1 MFKLKFCGYFIDAN
15 GVCPLKEKVNV
26 LQQFPLPITK
36 QKLRKFLGLI
46 YFYRR
51 FIPGCARLLQ
61 PLNDLLSTT
70 TSPQKVLQWSEQT
83 TNAFQTSKD
92 APANAT
98 FLSHP
103 RYGAPT
109 CIIPDASDT
118 EGQQQINKHWQPIV
132 YFSKK
137 LQPAEKKYCTFDRE
151 LLSIY
156 SAVKHFAILW

>member
-1 MFKLKFCGYFIDAN
+1 MSIQLNVNLMFKLKFCGYFIDAN

-36 QKLRKFLGLI
+36 QKLRKFLSLI
-46 YFYRR
+46 NFYRR
-51 FIPGCARLLQ
+51 FIP
-61 PLNDLLSTT
+61 S
-70 TSPQKVLQWSEQT
+70 
-83 TNAFQTSKD
+83 
-92 APANAT
+92 
-98 FLSHP
+98 
-103 RYGAPT
+103 
-109 CIIPDASDT
+109 CIIPDASNT
-118 EGQQQINKHWQPIV
+118 AGQQQINKHWQPIV

>member
-61 PLNDLLSTT
+61 PLNDLL
-70 TSPQKVLQWSEQT
+70 
-83 TNAFQTSKD
+83 
-92 APANAT
+92 PA
-98 FLSHP
+98 
-103 RYGAPT
+103 R
-109 CIIPDASDT
+109 
-118 EGQQQINKHWQPIV
+118 
-132 YFSKK
+132 
-137 LQPAEKKYCTFDRE
+137 KKYCNGVNRPPMLSKPVRMLQPM
-151 LLSIY
+151 LLSSPIPGLELPLVLSTMLPTQKDNNKLTNIGNQSFTSRRNFNQQRKSTVPLTVNY
-156 SAVKHFAILW
+156 YLSTQP